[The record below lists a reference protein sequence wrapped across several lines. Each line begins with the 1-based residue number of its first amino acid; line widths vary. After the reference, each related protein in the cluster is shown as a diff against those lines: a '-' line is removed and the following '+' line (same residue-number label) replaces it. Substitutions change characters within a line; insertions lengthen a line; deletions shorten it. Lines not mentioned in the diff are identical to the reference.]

1 MLVQLKIIKR
11 IKTASKWLEK
21 QTDSKTRNT
30 RKVIF
35 IYILFFKKWNLEH
48 ILFIFIP
55 SLIKI
60 KVQLTSIE
68 SGPTFV

>member
-1 MLVQLKIIKR
+1 MLVQLKIITR
-11 IKTASKWLEK
+11 IKTAFKWFEK
-21 QTDSKTRNT
+21 QTDSNT

-35 IYILFFKKWNLEH
+35 ISFFFKKWNLEH

-60 KVQLTSIE
+60 KVQ
-68 SGPTFV
+68 